1 MSPRPKPLRPKRRIE
16 LNLYVEDFDRM
27 DIEISK
33 RRLPDN
39 RSEIVSQ
46 ALKGLWDQMDRR

>member
-1 MSPRPKPLRPKRRIE
+1 VSPRPKPLRPKRRIE